1 MSKSNTNSTLPR
13 ARPSSG
19 TNAFSS
25 SLQSSPAKSNSSGAS
40 GSHQGKQQ
48 HQRPLQPKADLLLP
62 PHTSLGHSSEFLV
75 LKQQLENS
83 EQRVQALI
91 DSNDDMRSE
100 ISRLSSMVNKLVNE
114 NHALRGTPGRG
125 SPFENEYATPHA
137 VISAANSSLGGSGGG
152 GQDGIGHNL
161 HKPLPPVRSAA
172 TVAIFDQQNRRGSPA
187 QQAIPPPTSGHASLP
202 PNYNRL
208 MNATPPNN
216 ASSSPFNTTSSGFHN
231 YYDDDGGSSSRGP
244 SSLPVSSYDSFAAPP
259 PGSTT
264 GSLPS
269 QEEVVRR
276 TEAITRCIQ
285 ELLVSAKDEKFDAF
299 IPCSERIVR
308 AVTDMVSLFPEA
320 EDGEDEAPWGRS
332 PLGLALADLMSA
344 AQHFES
350 ECRLLIARSQKEP
363 LHQGF
368 VTQQV
373 IQCAFDIAKS
383 TKQLVAMFQ

>member
-40 GSHQGKQQ
+40 GSHLGKQQ
-48 HQRPLQPKADLLLP
+48 PQRPLQPKADFL
-62 PHTSLGHSSEFLV
+62 PHTTIGHSSEFLA

-137 VISAANSSLGGSGGG
+137 VISAANSSLGGGSVGGGG
-152 GQDGIGHNL
+152 GQDGVVHNL

-172 TVAIFDQQNRRGSPA
+172 TVAMFDQQPRRGPPA
-187 QQAIPPPTSGHASLP
+187 QPTIPPPPPTSGHASLP
-202 PNYNRL
+202 PNYNRH

-216 ASSSPFNTTSSGFHN
+216 TSSPFNTSSGFHN
-231 YYDDDGGSSSRGP
+231 YYDEDGSSSRGP

-259 PGSTT
+259 GSTT
-264 GSLPS
+264 SLPS